1 MSFQVRSYIIMKCV
15 PNTFFKLDYKFN
27 IANIQCLIYEWML
40 KSCSPLGELFKALQ
54 LSFLF
59 CNWFDFN

>member
-1 MSFQVRSYIIMKCV
+1 MKCV

-27 IANIQCLIYEWML
+27 IANIQFLIYEWML